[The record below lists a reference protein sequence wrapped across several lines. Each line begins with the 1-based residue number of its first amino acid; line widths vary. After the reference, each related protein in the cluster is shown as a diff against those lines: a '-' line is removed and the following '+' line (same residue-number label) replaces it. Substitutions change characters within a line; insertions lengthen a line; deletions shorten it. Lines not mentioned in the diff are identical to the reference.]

1 MPGSSLVGLA
11 PMLAVMCAV
20 LSGADPTVKVQGVIK
35 ARSGPTMTVQS
46 ADSSNT
52 VVVLTDYTKV
62 GQIQGVLKARRKSM
76 SMAALVP
83 GLAIQAEGMTNAEG
97 QLVASSI
104 KFKGDDLRQAQSVQA
119 GLYET
124 KVLNQQQQEELTK
137 QNAAL
142 QAQNEDLQKQREQL
156 TEGQKKIEANRA
168 AIEAAA
174 ARFGQLD
181 EYYILDQVVVYF
193 ANGKSN
199 IQAEYKPQLLQLAE
213 KAKSVTGYMVQVI
226 GYASST
232 GSAALNQKLSED
244 RAHNVAIFLSQDARI
259 PLMNMLAPGAMGESR
274 QISEAESSEGEAS
287 NRRVVVRVL
296 QNKGVA
302 GVPET
307 NR

>member
-1 MPGSSLVGLA
+1 MPESGFVRLA
-11 PMLAVMCAV
+11 PMLAVLCGV
-20 LSGADPTVKVQGVIK
+20 LAGADPTVKVRGIIK
-35 ARSGPTMTVQS
+35 ARSGATMTVQTQ
-46 ADSSNT
+46 DSSNT
-52 VVVLTDYTKV
+52 VVLLTDETKV
-62 GQIQGVLKARRKSM
+62 SQIQGVFKARRKSM

-83 GLAIQAEGMTNAEG
+83 GLAIQTEGMTNAEG
-97 QLVASSI
+97 QLVASSVR
-104 KFKGDDLRQAQSVQA
+104 FKGDDLRQAQSIQA

-124 KVLNQQQQEELTK
+124 KVLNQQQQEELAS

-142 QAQNEDLQKQREQL
+142 QAQNEALQKQQEQI
-156 TEGQKKIEANRA
+156 TEEQKKVAANRA
-168 AIEAAA
+168 AIEAAV

-193 ANGKSN
+193 GNGKSN
-199 IQAEYKPQLLQLAE
+199 IEAEYKPQLSQLAE
-213 KAKSVTGYMVQVI
+213 KAKAVKGYMIQVI

-244 RAHNVAIFLSQDARI
+244 RADNVAIFLSQECRI

-274 QISEAESSEGEAS
+274 QVGNGDSPESEAG

-302 GVPET
+302 GASET
-307 NR
+307 AQ